1 MDYATAVRWLGKL
14 PTPKQWT
21 LERMRILCAAAGV
34 VPPKNVVH
42 ITGTNGKGS
51 VAALIAASLPE
62 KVGLYTSPHLVAVR
76 ERIRI
81 NGNDVGEKVFAKAV
95 SEIADATKKMREKPS
110 YFEVLT
116 AVAFK
121 IFQDEKV
128 DWAVLEVG
136 LGGRL
141 DATNV
146 ADARVAVIT
155 NVGLEHTELLG
166 KTVQE
171 IAHEKSGIIKSG
183 CVVVTA
189 CDGRALREI
198 DTKARR
204 EHARII
210 ALGKQFEIANVKVK
224 EDGTSFEVLTRG
236 GRIPLKTRLIGS
248 FQARNAAL
256 AAVVLRELGFEWPMI
271 RNGLL
276 KARWEGRMDLR
287 DGVLLDGSHNYDGA
301 VAMREALAELWP
313 GARYAIVFGVMK
325 DKNWRAMIAT
335 LAPIADVFVATQ
347 PKLERSLGANIIAKE
362 AKNYCGN
369 VFAVRDV
376 RAAIEFAK
384 KKSKGKKVVA
394 CGSLFLIGEALS
406 ARVELEEKR

>member
-1 MDYATAVRWLGKL
+1 MNYAAAVRWLGKL
-14 PTPKQWT
+14 PTPRQWN
-21 LERMRILCAAAGV
+21 LERMRRLCAFADAA
-34 VPPKNVVH
+34 PPKNVVH
-42 ITGTNGKGS
+42 VTGTNGKGS
-51 VAALIAASLPE
+51 VAAMIAASLPG
-62 KVGLYTSPHLVAVR
+62 KVGLYTSPHLVTVR
-76 ERIRI
+76 ERVRI
-81 NGNDVGEKVFAKAV
+81 NGNLVDEKTFAAAV
-95 SEIADATKKMREKPS
+95 SAVADAVKKMRETPS

-116 AVAFK
+116 AVAFRV
-121 IFQDEKV
+121 FQEEKT

-146 ADARVAVIT
+146 ADGRVAVIT

-166 KTVQE
+166 KIVHE
-171 IAHEKSGIIKSG
+171 IAKEKAGIIKKG
-183 CVVVTA
+183 CVVVTS
-189 CDGRALREI
+189 CDGRPLREI

-210 ALGKQFEIANVKVK
+210 ALGKQFEIANVKVR
-224 EDGTSFEVLTRG
+224 EDGTSFEILTRG

-256 AAVVLRELGFEWPMI
+256 AAVALRELGFDWHVI
-271 RNGLL
+271 REGLS

-287 DGVLLDGSHNYDGA
+287 DGILLDGCHNYDGA

-313 GARYAIVFGVMK
+313 GARYTMVFGVMK
-325 DKNWRAMIAT
+325 DKNWRAMIAM

-347 PKLERSLGANIIAKE
+347 PKLERSLDAKLIAKE
-362 AKNYCGN
+362 AKNYCGD

-376 RAAIEFAK
+376 RAAVEFAK
-384 KKSKGKKVVA
+384 KKSKGKKIVA
-394 CGSLFLIGEALS
+394 CGSLYLVGEALS